1 MKKEVAKRISP
12 STPSPGQKLPNSHIK
27 IAKITPQAVESPM
40 KELRLSGSR
49 NLGYPVGQD
58 LSNALK
64 KLEVKI
70 ENSEDSKNTLG
81 ISSFEFSILPSKEPT
96 LT

>member
-1 MKKEVAKRISP
+1 
-12 STPSPGQKLPNSHIK
+12 
-27 IAKITPQAVESPM
+27 
-40 KELRLSGSR
+40 
-49 NLGYPVGQD
+49 LGYPVGQD